1 MEDSVRIALTEA
13 RRQLPS
19 LLKRL
24 RSDPRERIEITVR
37 GEPIAELRAV
47 VREPKPGE
55 AARRLLALGRKFA
68 RVKGQGHSDVSSHVK
83 GHLYGPRG
91 VLR

>member
-1 MEDSVRIALTEA
+1 MRIALTEA

-24 RSDPRERIEITVR
+24 RADPKERIEITVR
-37 GEPIAELRAV
+37 DEPVAELRAV

-55 AARRLLALGRKFA
+55 AARRLIALRRKLAK
-68 RVKGQGHSDVSSHVK
+68 VKGRGLKDVSSRAED
-83 GHLYGPRG
+83 HLYGPGG
-91 VLR
+91 VLS